1 MKKETKVIDVTKL
14 FRIVLILF
22 CVGLAVSVTL
32 AFWGFCVPPKGI
44 IDASI
49 LQVISII
56 MGSITAFEGF
66 VLGFVAIIKGKKTSA
81 KIGNIEISAEND
93 KQE

>member
-1 MKKETKVIDVTKL
+1 MKKEEKTIDIAKL
-14 FRIVLILF
+14 FRVVLILF

-32 AFWGFCVPPKGI
+32 AFWGFCVPPKGV
-44 IDASI
+44 IDASV

-66 VLGFVAIIKGKKTSA
+66 VLGLVGIIKRKKASA
-81 KIGNIEISAEND
+81 KIGNIEITAEGN
-93 KQE
+93 KEE